1 MVNVVP
7 VCTHTK
13 YRLPNPAY
21 GTLLQQ
27 QDLKKKN
34 PHVFSSFFSS

>member
-1 MVNVVP
+1 MVDVVP

-27 QDLKKKN
+27 QDLKKKE
-34 PHVFSSFFSS
+34 SSRFLKFL